1 MVKFAFSARIKMDI
15 TCGNCQKKIQI
26 PDEKI
31 PENKSFS
38 FRCPACKHK
47 ITVNA
52 DNGLAAEGVSDE
64 KNAGQNLDEFG
75 ADAFAVSGEDYDANQ
90 KPFDF
95 LEEEGRTAMVLEDDP
110 KTAGLVRNVLEVMDY
125 HVTDADNVRDALRK
139 MKYHQFDLIVLNET
153 FDSSSPDANGVLIYL
168 QRMAMDSRRYIF
180 VALLTQRYSTMDR
193 MAAFLK
199 SVNVVIHLKDIER
212 LDRVLP
218 RAVNENDLFYAVYR
232 ESLKK
237 IEQIL

>member
-1 MVKFAFSARIKMDI
+1 MEI
-15 TCGNCQKKIQI
+15 TCGNCDKMIQI

-38 FRCPACKHK
+38 FRCPACRNK
-47 ITVNA
+47 VVVSA
-52 DNGLAAEGVSDE
+52 DSRPPSAAESRENTGPDNTDE
-64 KNAGQNLDEFG
+64 YGPE
-75 ADAFAVSGEDYDANQ
+75 AFAVSGEDYDASE

-95 LEEEGRTAMVLEDDP
+95 LEEEGRTAMVLEDNSEIAAHV
-110 KTAGLVRNVLEVMDY
+110 KNVLGIMDY
-125 HVTDADNVRDALRK
+125 HVTVAESVRDALRK

-168 QRMAMDSRRYIF
+168 QRMLMDLRRYIF
-180 VALLTQRYSTMDR
+180 VAMLTERYATMDR

-199 SVNVVIHLKDIER
+199 SVNMVIHLKDIEN
-212 LDRVLP
+212 LDRILP
-218 RAVNENDLFYAVYR
+218 RAVNENELFYAVYR

-237 IEQIL
+237 AEQY